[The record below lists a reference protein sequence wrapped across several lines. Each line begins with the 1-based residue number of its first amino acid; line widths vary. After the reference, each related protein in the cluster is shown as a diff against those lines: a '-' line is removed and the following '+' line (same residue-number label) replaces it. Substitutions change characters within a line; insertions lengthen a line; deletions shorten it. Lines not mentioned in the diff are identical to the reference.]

1 MSRVVSPAE
10 IAKNRAKKI
19 KRAIELLD
27 SLRARQIYNAT
38 EVLKIFTELGYE
50 GEIWEKTKDIVYD
63 IAVLPTKHEDYPKLK
78 SYDNIAS
85 KLLLF
90 SFIGLIVSTVMTFM
104 NYEPY
109 LTFIIITITLITV
122 NISYLLKLYISSK
135 LRRIY
140 SQADIEKYDEDF
152 KKAINLLIARLRG
165 ELKKAKIPVE
175 NVELKLYFDDY
186 TGIKILR
193 TKKKLYFVT
202 LK

>member
-1 MSRVVSPAE
+1 MSPAE
-10 IAKNRAKKI
+10 MARDRAKKI

-27 SLRARQIYNAT
+27 SLRARRTFNAT

-63 IAVLPTKHEDYPKLK
+63 VAVLPTKHESYPKLK
-78 SYDNIAS
+78 TYDSVAS

-90 SFIGLIVSTVMTFM
+90 SFIGLIVSTAMTFM

-109 LTFIIITITLITV
+109 LTFIVITITLITV
-122 NISYLLKLYISSK
+122 NISYILKLYISSK

-140 SQADIEKYDEDF
+140 SQADIERYDEDL
-152 KKAINLLIARLRG
+152 KKAINTLIARLRG
-165 ELKKAKIPVE
+165 ELKKAKIPLE
-175 NVELKLYFDDY
+175 SVELKLYFSDY
-186 TGIKILR
+186 NGIKILK
-193 TKKKLYFVT
+193 TKKNLHYAT